1 MFGNQNAAS
10 VVHGTEGTIIVSRS
24 GCWVIPA
31 NNKSK
36 LTAATYEKDP
46 EMAQMNVPH
55 WKNFLE
61 CIKTRQKPTSEIET
75 CVRSSTVCLL
85 ANLSMRHNVRLDWD
99 ETQWT
104 VKQDAVK
111 PFLKARYRTPWKLDV
126 G

>member
-1 MFGNQNAAS
+1 
-10 VVHGTEGTIIVSRS
+10 
-24 GCWVIPA
+24 
-31 NNKSK
+31 
-36 LTAATYEKDP
+36 
-46 EMAQMNVPH
+46 MNEPH

-85 ANLSMRHNVRLDWD
+85 ANLSMRHNLRLDWD
-99 ETQWT
+99 ESHWT

-111 PFLKARYRTPWKLDV
+111 PFLKARYRKPWKLDV